1 MCNKMQTPN
10 FEPLKLTGIKQKEKV
25 AEIMKNLKEG
35 LDSVF
40 TSENYVNYL
49 KVLSKF
55 PNYSINNC
63 LLISMQM
70 PDATLVKGYKAWQK
84 DFGRYVKKGERGIKI
99 IAPTPYSVTVEVD
112 NTDKTGNKLKDI
124 NGNPQKTEKRIEYMG
139 FRVVTVFD
147 VSQTDG
153 KDLPLLPEIRLEDE
167 VEYFESLFQAL
178 VNFSPVPVSVEPI
191 QGRAKGYFSHAEQ
204 RIVVREGESE
214 LQMIKTLIHELA
226 HAMLEEHQKNLSRE
240 AKEVEAESCAF
251 AVCHYLGLDT
261 SEYSFDYISY
271 WSSSRK
277 EQELKEHLDIIQT
290 TVVEILDGL
299 KESGFIKNIA

>member
-1 MCNKMQTPN
+1 MCEKKQTPN
-10 FEPLKLTGIKQKEKV
+10 FEPLKLSGIRQKDKV
-25 AEIMKNLKEG
+25 AEIMEKLKEG

-40 TSENYVNYL
+40 TSENYLNYL

-70 PDATLVKGYKAWQK
+70 PDATLVKGYRAWQK

-112 NTDKTGNKLKDI
+112 STDKAGNKLKDAD
-124 NGNPQKTEKRIEYMG
+124 GNQLKTEKQIDYMG

-147 VSQTDG
+147 ISQTDG

-178 VNFSPVPVSVEPI
+178 VNFSPVPVAVEPI
-191 QGRAKGYFSHAEQ
+191 QGRVMGYFSHVEQ
-204 RIVVREGESE
+204 RIVIREGESE

-226 HAMLEEHQKNLSRE
+226 HAMLEEHQKDLSRE

-251 AVCHYLGLDT
+251 AVCYYLGLDT

-299 KESGFIKNIA
+299 KESGFVKNIA